1 MATTKNLSLSL
12 SISLFLRIG
21 LLSSRL
27 FLFTGLVVVAVAQ
40 VPVRPIPP
48 PSSSPHAGPARPE
61 PCWQVAGV
69 TKSALQ
75 QRRVIAQ
82 QARQQITSVCANSSL
97 SLAQK
102 RQQIQQIHRQER
114 QQIDAL
120 ITPAQQQAMRSC
132 QEQRNPS
139 HAGGGHV
146 GGGHG
151 GGPCGEMP
159 SPHNSSSPLEE
170 EEPPPGKP

>member
-12 SISLFLRIG
+12 SVRVGLR
-21 LLSSRL
+21 LSRL
-27 FLFTGLVVVAVAQ
+27 FLLSGLVVVAVAQ

-48 PSSSPHAGPARPE
+48 LSSSPNARPARPE

-82 QARQQITSVCANSSL
+82 QARQEIASLCANSSL
-97 SLAQK
+97 SLAQR
-102 RQQIQQIHRQER
+102 RQQIQQIRRQER

-120 ITPAQQQAMRSC
+120 ITPAQQQTMRSC
-132 QEQRNPS
+132 QEQRNPG
-139 HAGGGHV
+139 HTGGGHV
-146 GGGHG
+146 AGHG
-151 GGPCGEMP
+151 GGPCGETP
-159 SPHNSSSPLEE
+159 SPHNSNSPSDEE
-170 EEPPPGKP
+170 ELPPGKP

>member
-12 SISLFLRIG
+12 SLRVG
-21 LLSSRL
+21 FRLSRL
-27 FLFTGLVVVAVAQ
+27 FLFSGLVVVAVAQ

-48 PSSSPHAGPARPE
+48 PASSPNARPVRPE

-69 TKSALQ
+69 SKSALQ

-82 QARQQITSVCANSSL
+82 QARQEIASVCANPSL

-120 ITPAQQQAMRSC
+120 ITPAQQQTMRSC
-132 QEQRNPS
+132 QEQRNPG
-139 HAGGGHV
+139 HTGGGHV

-159 SPHNSSSPLEE
+159 SPHNSSPQSDE

>member
-1 MATTKNLSLSL
+1 MAPAKTFFLSLEVRL
-12 SISLFLRIG
+12 LLR
-21 LLSSRL
+21 RL
-27 FLFTGLVVVAVAQ
+27 FLCSGLVAIAVAQ
-40 VPVRPIPP
+40 VPVRPVS
-48 PSSSPHAGPARPE
+48 PSSSPNPRPARPE

-75 QRRVIAQ
+75 QRRMIAQ
-82 QARQQITSVCANSSL
+82 QARHEITAVCANSSL
-97 SLAQK
+97 SVAQK

-120 ITPAQQQAMRSC
+120 ITPAQQQTMRSC

-139 HAGGGHV
+139 HGGGHA

-151 GGPCGEMP
+151 GGPCGETLA
-159 SPHNSSSPLEE
+159 PHDRNSQPDE